1 MVTIAT
7 YNEPANAKRLKE
19 KFQAAGRESGRA

>member
-7 YNEPANAKRLKE
+7 YNEPAKAKRLKE
-19 KFQAAGRESGRA
+19 KFQSCGRQSGRA